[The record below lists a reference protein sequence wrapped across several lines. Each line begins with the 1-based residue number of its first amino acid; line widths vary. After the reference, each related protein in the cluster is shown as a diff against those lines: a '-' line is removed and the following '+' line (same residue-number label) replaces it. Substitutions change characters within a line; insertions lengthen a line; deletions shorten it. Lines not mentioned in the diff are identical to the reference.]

1 MGPKDESVVL
11 VKEPLKTIIDS
22 GDAAALEALVRDAR
36 IDLFQPYDDYRTPS
50 LLHRASRPA
59 CESRTA
65 STRVEEEPRALTT
78 TRPPRASKK
87 TA

>member
-59 CESRTA
+59 YES
-65 STRVEEEPRALTT
+65 
-78 TRPPRASKK
+78 
-87 TA
+87 